1 MIGSFVWEVF
11 ECYTAAR
18 RPTVQQLAS
27 VGRAMPFLFQSD
39 LNSGNVNKETEEYL
53 GFIIAK

>member
-11 ECYTAAR
+11 ECYNAR

-39 LNSGNVNKETEEYL
+39 LYSGNVNKETEEYL
-53 GFIIAK
+53 GIIIAK

>member
-11 ECYTAAR
+11 ECYTARSA
-18 RPTVQQLAS
+18 TVQQLAS

-39 LNSGNVNKETEEYL
+39 LYSGNVNKETEEYL
-53 GFIIAK
+53 GIIIAK

>member
-1 MIGSFVWEVF
+1 MLHS
-11 ECYTAAR
+11 AR

-39 LNSGNVNKETEEYL
+39 LYSGNVPVNKETEEYL
-53 GFIIAK
+53 GIIAK

>member
-1 MIGSFVWEVF
+1 MLHS
-11 ECYTAAR
+11 AR

-39 LNSGNVNKETEEYL
+39 LYSGNVNKETEEYL
-53 GFIIAK
+53 GIIIAK